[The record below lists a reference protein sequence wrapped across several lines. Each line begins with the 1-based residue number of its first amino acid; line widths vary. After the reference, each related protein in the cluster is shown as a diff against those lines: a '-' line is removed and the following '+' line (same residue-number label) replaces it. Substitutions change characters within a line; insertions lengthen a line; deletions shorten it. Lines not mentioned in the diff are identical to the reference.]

1 MAAINASA
9 DRSLV
14 GHTLEHLDSAEGVG
28 DVLKVGSYAAQWFQ
42 TLAPSASCF
51 KQVSSF
57 GKACGNSL
65 QLVQICSLPRA
76 IADFVDPSS
85 WAQATVYGVFKKT
98 MSLTADVSGTAAG
111 FQAAGFIA
119 LTSGAPVIGAVAE
132 VSAVLSELDGVLY
145 PDAPASEAPLAPP
158 TYGQVIQ
165 SRLKFSERVV
175 GFAATVLG
183 CITFFCEH
191 VLLPPIVNLV
201 LGSICLLLKLIRY
214 VHNELFVKLE
224 PARSSA

>member
-1 MAAINASA
+1 MAAINASG

-119 LTSGAPVIGAVAE
+119 LTSGAPVVGAVAE

-145 PDAPASEAPLAPP
+145 PEAPLAPP
-158 TYGQVIQ
+158 TYGEVMQ
-165 SRLKFSERVV
+165 SRLKFSERVL

-183 CITFFCEH
+183 CIAFFCKH
-191 VLLPPIVNLV
+191 VLVPPIVNLV

-214 VHNELFVKLE
+214 VHNELFVKPE
-224 PARSSA
+224 PAPSSA

>member
-9 DRSLV
+9 DRSWV
-14 GHTLEHLDSAEGVG
+14 GHTLEYLDSAEGVG
-28 DVLKVGSYAAQWFQ
+28 DVLKVGSYAVQWFQ

-65 QLVQICSLPRA
+65 QLVQICSLPRS

-119 LTSGAPVIGAVAE
+119 LTSGAPVVGAVAE

-145 PDAPASEAPLAPP
+145 PEAPLAAP
-158 TYGQVIQ
+158 TYGEVIQ
-165 SRLKFSERVV
+165 SRLKFSERVL
-175 GFAATVLG
+175 GFAATFLG
-183 CITFFCEH
+183 CIAFFCKQ
-191 VLLPPIVNLV
+191 VLVPPIVNLV
-201 LGSICLLLKLIRY
+201 LGSICLVLKFIRY
-214 VHNELFVKLE
+214 VHNELFVK
-224 PARSSA
+224 PQSTPSSA

>member
-9 DRSLV
+9 ERGLV

-42 TLAPSASCF
+42 TLATSASCF

-111 FQAAGFIA
+111 FQAAGWLA
-119 LTSGAPVIGAVAE
+119 LGSAAPVVEAVAE
-132 VSAVLSELDGVLY
+132 VAGAISEANGVLY
-145 PDAPASEAPLAPP
+145 PDVPAADPPLAPP
-158 TYGQVIQ
+158 TYGEVMQC
-165 SRLKFSERVV
+165 RLKFSERVV
-175 GFAATVLG
+175 GFTATVLG
-183 CITFFCEH
+183 CIAFFCKQ
-191 VLLPPIVNLV
+191 VLVPPIVNLV

-214 VHNELFVKLE
+214 VHNELFVK
-224 PARSSA
+224 PQSTPSSP